1 MKRKQITAAVMAMMM
16 AFAFAGCSGEKT
28 ASRSARTDNKHISAE
43 QNSRYYASADGRVAG
58 AKMPESPKTAMQDA
72 KRTVKRAGEKME
84 DAAEKAGEKI
94 KQAGEKVTGK

>member
-1 MKRKQITAAVMAMMM
+1 
-16 AFAFAGCSGEKT
+16 
-28 ASRSARTDNKHISAE
+28 
-43 QNSRYYASADGRVAG
+43 
-58 AKMPESPKTAMQDA
+58 MQDA